1 MLIASGFYFA
11 VIGLKKMVI
20 IKVNLINCFIFSF
33 FIQVGITLDK
43 TYAD

>member
-11 VIGLKKMVI
+11 VIGFKKMVI
-20 IKVNLINCFIFSF
+20 IKVNLMF